1 MIGYLEGTLLFKLP
15 YYIII
20 LVNGVGYQVE
30 VPLSTFSELPEKGEN
45 IKLYIHTY
53 SKDNVLKLYG
63 FSSLEEKELFSTLI
77 EISGIGPKL
86 ALNIL
91 SRITPSEFSEIINNG
106 DLRRLKAIPGIGQKA
121 AQRIWL
127 ELKDKHKVLPKV
139 IPTEKKKEEA
149 LKEDAISALI
159 NLGYQ
164 RQEALKA
171 VEKALNKFS
180 QLPRLEDLIKETLRQ
195 L

>member
-1 MIGYLEGTLLFKLP
+1 
-15 YYIII
+15 
-20 LVNGVGYQVE
+20 
-30 VPLSTFSELPEKGEN
+30 
-45 IKLYIHTY
+45 
-53 SKDNVLKLYG
+53 
-63 FSSLEEKELFSTLI
+63 LI

>member
-1 MIGYLEGTLLFKLP
+1 
-15 YYIII
+15 
-20 LVNGVGYQVE
+20 
-30 VPLSTFSELPEKGEN
+30 
-45 IKLYIHTY
+45 
-53 SKDNVLKLYG
+53 
-63 FSSLEEKELFSTLI
+63 
-77 EISGIGPKL
+77 
-86 ALNIL
+86 
-91 SRITPSEFSEIINNG
+91 
-106 DLRRLKAIPGIGQKA
+106 
-121 AQRIWL
+121 
-127 ELKDKHKVLPKV
+127 
-139 IPTEKKKEEA
+139 EKKKEEA

>member
-63 FSSLEEKELFSTLI
+63 FSSLEEKELFSNLI

-106 DLRRLKAIPGIGQKA
+106 DLRRLKAIPG
-121 AQRIWL
+121 
-127 ELKDKHKVLPKV
+127 
-139 IPTEKKKEEA
+139 
-149 LKEDAISALI
+149 
-159 NLGYQ
+159 
-164 RQEALKA
+164 
-171 VEKALNKFS
+171 
-180 QLPRLEDLIKETLRQ
+180 
-195 L
+195 